1 MIFSES
7 QLQKLRQKAGQMGIE
22 LDDNMLH
29 QYDTFTAML
38 LERNKVMNLTAI
50 TDPDEVIDKHLAD
63 SISAGPLILGGVRKR
78 RMIDVGTGAGF
89 PGIPLKIAFDR
100 ELELTLMD
108 SLNKRIGFL
117 QEVKDR
123 LGLSQTKAVH
133 ARAEDLARDK
143 AYREKFDICT
153 SRAVANLSTLCEYCL
168 PFVKTG
174 GIFCAYKAPGADK
187 EVEEAKKA
195 IRLLG
200 GKLEKVE
207 NLTLP
212 GTQIGRT
219 LVIIKKIGASPRIY
233 PRKAGTPS
241 KDPIH

>member
-63 SISAGPLILGGVRKR
+63 SISAGPLILGGGRKR

-133 ARAEDLARDK
+133 A
-143 AYREKFDICT
+143 
-153 SRAVANLSTLCEYCL
+153 
-168 PFVKTG
+168 
-174 GIFCAYKAPGADK
+174 
-187 EVEEAKKA
+187 
-195 IRLLG
+195 
-200 GKLEKVE
+200 
-207 NLTLP
+207 
-212 GTQIGRT
+212 
-219 LVIIKKIGASPRIY
+219 
-233 PRKAGTPS
+233 
-241 KDPIH
+241 